1 MDLEEK
7 NALMEER
14 RLHDL
19 ELQRIFGTT
28 SIRCSEEE
36 YEKVSKEVTGLRDR
50 IDTITKTLEDEFLNA
65 YDRNT
70 IEIKDIFKKLVN
82 DDVKDLKM
90 AFNELYEIFSLT
102 QYKYVSHQ
110 NVELTDEVIDRIIN
124 KFEKFG
130 ISPKDYEKTVDDLE
144 HETGSMARQL
154 AIAQGLYDLKNKA
167 KSKFD
172 TGEEKFEKLKM
183 EADFKDMFAQSKIT
197 KEMKL
202 QDTIEDELDRLR
214 KLIDAINFYQE
225 GGI

>member
-1 MDLEEK
+1 MMDLEER

-14 RLHDL
+14 RLYDL

-36 YEKVSKEVTGLRDR
+36 YEKVSKEVRDLRDK
-50 IDTITKTLEDEFLNA
+50 IDTITHELEDGFLNA
-65 YDRNT
+65 YERNT
-70 IEIKDIFKKLVN
+70 IEIKDIFNKLVN

-110 NVELTDEVIDRIIN
+110 NVEITDEIIEKIIN
-124 KFEKFG
+124 KFERFG
-130 ISPKDYEKTVDDLE
+130 IKPADYDKTLDDLE
-144 HETGSMARQL
+144 NETGSMARQL
-154 AIAQGLYDLKNKA
+154 AIAQGLYDLKNKS
-167 KSKFD
+167 KSTFD

-197 KEMKL
+197 KE
-202 QDTIEDELDRLR
+202 
-214 KLIDAINFYQE
+214 
-225 GGI
+225 

>member
-50 IDTITKTLEDEFLNA
+50 IDTITKALEDEFLNA

-130 ISPKDYEKTVDDLE
+130 ISPKDYLHQKV
-144 HETGSMARQL
+144 
-154 AIAQGLYDLKNKA
+154 
-167 KSKFD
+167 
-172 TGEEKFEKLKM
+172 
-183 EADFKDMFAQSKIT
+183 
-197 KEMKL
+197 
-202 QDTIEDELDRLR
+202 
-214 KLIDAINFYQE
+214 
-225 GGI
+225 

>member
-14 RLHDL
+14 RLYDL

-36 YEKVSKEVTGLRDR
+36 YEKVSKEVLELRNK
-50 IDTITKTLEDEFLNA
+50 IDDLTERLEDGFLNA

-70 IEIKDIFKKLVN
+70 VEIKDIFKKLVN
-82 DDVKDLKM
+82 DDVRDLKR
-90 AFNELYEIFSLT
+90 AFYELYEIFSLT
-102 QYKYVSHQ
+102 QYKYVSHK
-110 NVELTDEVIDRIIN
+110 NMELTDEIIDKVIA

-130 ISPKDYEKTVDDLE
+130 IKPNDYDKTVEDLE
-144 HETGSMARQL
+144 HETGTSAREH
-154 AIAQGLYDLKNKA
+154 AIAQGLFDLKQKT

-183 EADFKDMFAQSKIT
+183 EADFKDMYAQSKIT
-197 KEMKL
+197 KEMKI
-202 QDTIEDELDRLR
+202 QDTIEEELDRLR
-214 KLIDAINFYQE
+214 KLIADINFYQE